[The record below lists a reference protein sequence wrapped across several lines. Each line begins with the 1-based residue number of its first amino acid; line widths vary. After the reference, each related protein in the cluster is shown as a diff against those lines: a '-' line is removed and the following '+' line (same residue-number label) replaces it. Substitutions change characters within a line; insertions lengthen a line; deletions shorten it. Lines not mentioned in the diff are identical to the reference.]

1 MCRRLE
7 WKNFEVVVSS
17 SKLINVRNV
26 MNDAKEKLDFRERV
40 IKISIGF
47 KYMIVVTSSQCYVYR
62 YCRCMPLL

>member
-1 MCRRLE
+1 VAFDNVCRRLE

-26 MNDAKEKLDFRERV
+26 MNDAKEKLDFRDRV

-47 KYMIVVTSSQCYVYR
+47 KYMIVVTSSQCYIYR
-62 YCRCMPLL
+62 